1 MRREDGIRLGWAG
14 IGVLKLAQLERD
26 KITQEELNRIRR
38 GIKPGDH
45 VTWMVYTFPKEYLG
59 GSRYPVVRRRLTVTG
74 CYRHLVTAVSK
85 TGRNYS
91 MTYVEMAMERRKK
104 RGKSAGK

>member
-1 MRREDGIRLGWAG
+1 MRREDAIRLGWAG
-14 IGVLKLAQLERD
+14 IGTARWEQLERD
-26 KITQEELNRIRR
+26 KITQEELEKIRK
-38 GIKPGDH
+38 GIQPGDH
-45 VTWMVYTFPKEYLG
+45 VVWKVYTYPKEYLG

>member
-1 MRREDGIRLGWAG
+1 MRREDAIRLGWAG
-14 IGVLKLAQLERD
+14 IGVSKLAQLERD
-26 KITQEELNRIRR
+26 KITQEELDRIRK

-59 GSRYPVVRRRLTVTG
+59 GSRYPVIVTG

-91 MTYVEMAMERRKK
+91 MTYVEMAMERRQK

>member
-1 MRREDGIRLGWAG
+1 MRREDAIRLGWAG
-14 IGVLKLAQLERD
+14 IGVSKLAQLEKD
-26 KITQEELNRIRR
+26 KITQEELDRIRK

-45 VTWMVYTFPKEYLG
+45 VTWMVYTFPREYLG
-59 GSRYPVVRRRLTVTG
+59 GSRSPVVRRRLTVTG

-85 TGRNYS
+85 TGHNYS
-91 MTYVEMAMERRKK
+91 MTYVEMAMERRQK